1 MGDPATDLTQGQ
13 LTRAVQLLQGHVRFD
28 AALLVHQPRGARSRI
43 VSQVGYTSGS
53 AWALQH
59 LFPRDY
65 EIGFTSRLSPGD
77 GLPLSIS
84 DVGGAVREEFTR
96 TVLFEQYLRAEGFVD
111 GMTVELFDGGDYLGL
126 AHFSARRPDAF
137 AAPQRALAR
146 DLSGLLA
153 LVLRPDQAA
162 GTVRRT
168 PPTTLPAGAADP
180 VAPTSS
186 TVYLRQGSQFLP
198 AGPVDVP
205 FVADDPF
212 ARVVD
217 DFVTCTADELRHLW
231 WHRGA
236 WYRVTLSR
244 LGDFGDIRLTAR
256 PMTSEQVWHLS
267 RQEVRVL
274 SGLVVGR
281 TDAAIAAGLNLS
293 PRTVHTH
300 MVNIRR
306 KLGVNR
312 RTEAAARAT
321 ATATVVPGPA
331 TAPVAELAR
340 IYRDSFPR

>member
-1 MGDPATDLTQGQ
+1 MGDPATDLTRGQ
-13 LTRAVQLLQGHVRFD
+13 LTRAVRLLQGHVHFD
-28 AALLVHQPRGARSRI
+28 AALLIHQPEGARSRI
-43 VSQVGYTSGS
+43 VSRVGYSSGS

-65 EIGFTSRLSPGD
+65 EVGFTNRLNPSD

-84 DVGGAVREEFTR
+84 DVGGRVRDEFTR
-96 TVLFEQYLRAEGFVD
+96 TVLFEQYLRAEGFAD
-111 GMTVELFDGGDYLGL
+111 GMTVELFDGGDYVGL

-153 LVLRPDQAA
+153 LVLRPDQASENIRRPSSDDA
-162 GTVRRT
+162 GSAV
-168 PPTTLPAGAADP
+168 PAP
-180 VAPTSS
+180 S
-186 TVYLRQGSQFLP
+186 TVYLRRGARTLS

-205 FVADDPF
+205 FVTEAAF
-212 ARVVD
+212 VHVVD
-217 DFVTCTADELRHLW
+217 DFVACGVGELRHLW
-231 WHRGA
+231 WHQGT
-236 WYRVTLSR
+236 WYRVMLSR
-244 LGDFGDIRLTAR
+244 LGDFGDLRLTAR

-281 TDAAIAAGLNLS
+281 TDAAIATGLNLS

-306 KLGVNR
+306 KLGVDR

-340 IYRDSFPR
+340 IYRDSFPT

>member
-1 MGDPATDLTQGQ
+1 MSNPATDLTRGE
-13 LTRAVQLLQGHVRFD
+13 LTRAVRLLQGHVHFD
-28 AALLVHQPRGARSRI
+28 AALLIHQPEGARSRI
-43 VSQVGYTSGS
+43 VSRVGYSAGS

-65 EIGFTSRLSPGD
+65 EVGFTSRLNPAD

-84 DVGGAVREEFTR
+84 DVGGRVREEFTR
-96 TVLFEQYLRAEGFVD
+96 TVLFEQYLRAEGFAD
-111 GMTVELFDGGDYLGL
+111 GMTVELFDGGNYVGL

-153 LVLRPDQAA
+153 LVLRPDQGSENIQRA
-162 GTVRRT
+162 
-168 PPTTLPAGAADP
+168 PSADP
-180 VAPTSS
+180 TDSDAPAPS
-186 TVYLRQGSQFLP
+186 TVYLRRGARTRS

-205 FVADDPF
+205 FIAEAAF
-212 ARVVD
+212 EHVVD
-217 DFVTCTADELRHLW
+217 GFAASGVDELRHLW
-231 WHRGA
+231 WHQGTR
-236 WYRVTLSR
+236 YRVTLSR
-244 LGDFGDIRLTAR
+244 LGDFGDLRVTAR
-256 PMTSEQVWHLS
+256 PVTAEQVWHLS

-281 TDAAIAAGLNLS
+281 TDAAIAAGLDLS

-306 KLGVNR
+306 KLGVDR

-340 IYRDSFPR
+340 IYRDSFP